1 MRKRLLYTQCR
12 CLHKCACVSVY
23 ACMYAWI
30 HAFTLVPMVTLCVA
44 VSVMYVLLPVHL
56 LIQYMFQFGNVK
68 LCPVNRV
75 KRAGMISRRL
85 ALTSEIVENIHS
97 VKAYGWEEVM
107 ETIIKNI
114 RQ

>member
-1 MRKRLLYTQCR
+1 MEN
-12 CLHKCACVSVY
+12 ACTFDITVSV
-23 ACMYAWI
+23 
-30 HAFTLVPMVTLCVA
+30 H
-44 VSVMYVLLPVHL
+44 
-56 LIQYMFQFGNVK
+56 
-68 LCPVNRV
+68 RV

-85 ALTSEIVENIHS
+85 ALTTEVVENIHS

>member
-1 MRKRLLYTQCR
+1 MHKHALVLCPNVLQSVCVYVCMMLLQ
-12 CLHKCACVSVY
+12 VD
-23 ACMYAWI
+23 
-30 HAFTLVPMVTLCVA
+30 
-44 VSVMYVLLPVHL
+44 
-56 LIQYMFQFGNVK
+56 NVK
-68 LCPVNRV
+68 LFPVNRV
-75 KRAGMISRRL
+75 KRGGMISRRL

>member
-1 MRKRLLYTQCR
+1 MMMQ
-12 CLHKCACVSVY
+12 
-23 ACMYAWI
+23 
-30 HAFTLVPMVTLCVA
+30 LVCDKL
-44 VSVMYVLLPVHL
+44 
-56 LIQYMFQFGNVK
+56 VK
-68 LCPVNRV
+68 SSSLNRV
-75 KRAGMISRRL
+75 KRAGLISRRL

>member
-1 MRKRLLYTQCR
+1 MSSFVFD
-12 CLHKCACVSVY
+12 A
-23 ACMYAWI
+23 A
-30 HAFTLVPMVTLCVA
+30 
-44 VSVMYVLLPVHL
+44 
-56 LIQYMFQFGNVK
+56 
-68 LCPVNRV
+68 NRV
-75 KRAGMISRRL
+75 KRAGLISRRL

>member
-1 MRKRLLYTQCR
+1 MCCCVCDACLAACAPSYTV
-12 CLHKCACVSVY
+12 HVSVCVY
-23 ACMYAWI
+23 RNLLAC
-30 HAFTLVPMVTLCVA
+30 TCD
-44 VSVMYVLLPVHL
+44 VMLLQV
-56 LIQYMFQFGNVK
+56 GNVK

>member
-1 MRKRLLYTQCR
+1 MCYQVCDLCAPSYTIHVFVCAFRICLCTYRMLL
-12 CLHKCACVSVY
+12 KV
-23 ACMYAWI
+23 
-30 HAFTLVPMVTLCVA
+30 
-44 VSVMYVLLPVHL
+44 
-56 LIQYMFQFGNVK
+56 GNVK